1 MLQIHI
7 LVGKIMNK
15 KIQLTTIAALMILI
29 ISLSS
34 VSAVIGQTS
43 EETRA
48 NRIVEVAE
56 NAAEKVGDLIHIIS
70 SNSTILE
77 IIDDAELTDAL
88 DGNISVYNAGLENVT
103 NANECLLVEDYD
115 GANANATE
123 ALTIFREV
131 YRSIHIILYEAEVTF
146 GQYIDADQ
154 LEEGIDRSIARVDEL
169 KKLISKDAPIYNNL
183 VEAEQL
189 LLQAK
194 TEFLSDN
201 ITAAK
206 TDLRASNVLISE
218 VCQYLKEAAQELN
231 PSRIRDYCEDALRF
245 RERFRERFGQA
256 ESEGFDVNGFL
267 QGLGFHNED
276 DFMARFEEMV
286 EYAQQTGDINDAL
299 GNLQEI
305 GNTIRNMDSNLTHE
319 MGQFRAMH
327 GQGVNGQMQG
337 SGDNGQY
344 GGSQGVN
351 GGSGQMG
358 SGGGH

>member
-1 MLQIHI
+1 
-7 LVGKIMNK
+7 MNK
-15 KIQLTTIAALMILI
+15 KIQLTTIAALMLLI
-29 ISLSS
+29 ISFSS
-34 VSAVIGQTS
+34 ISVVLGQTS

-56 NAAEKVGDLIHIIS
+56 NAAEKVGDLIDIVS

-77 IIDDAELTDAL
+77 MIDDTELTNAL
-88 DGNISVYNAGLENVT
+88 DGNITLYNTGLENVT
-103 NANECLLVEDYD
+103 NANECLLVEGYD
-115 GANANATE
+115 GATANATE
-123 ALTIFREV
+123 ALTMFREV
-131 YRSIHIILYEAEVTF
+131 YRSIHLILYEAEVTV
-146 GQYIDADQ
+146 GQYIDADE
-154 LEEGIDRSIARVDEL
+154 LEEAIDRSLARVDEL
-169 KKLISKDAPIYNNL
+169 KELISEDAPIYDNL

-194 TEFLSDN
+194 TELLSDN
-201 ITAAK
+201 IMDAK
-206 TDLRASNVLISE
+206 ADLRAANVLISE
-218 VCQYLKEAAQELN
+218 TCQYLKEAAQELN
-231 PSRIRDYCEDALRF
+231 PSRIRDYCEDALQV

-267 QGLGFHNED
+267 QGLGYQNED

-286 EYAQQTGDINDAL
+286 ENTQKTDNINDAL

-305 GNTIRNMDSNLTHE
+305 GKTIRGMDSTLTHE

-327 GQGVNGQMQG
+327 GQGGSGQMQG
-337 SGDNGQY
+337 NGDNGQY
-344 GGSQGVN
+344 GGTQGVN